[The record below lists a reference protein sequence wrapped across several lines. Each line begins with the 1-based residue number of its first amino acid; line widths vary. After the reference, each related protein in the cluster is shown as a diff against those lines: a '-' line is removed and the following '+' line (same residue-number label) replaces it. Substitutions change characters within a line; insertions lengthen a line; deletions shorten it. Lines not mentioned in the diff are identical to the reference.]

1 MEMINEVVTV
11 ESKGIL
17 HQVRVIEEQ
26 MVINTF
32 IQSDCSCPGC
42 KIQET
47 LHVDEEEDE
56 DDVDDKDKRKNDVDN
71 EVLQL
76 EGVAETEGSKV
87 EEFVEDSVE
96 MVADSTAL
104 NAKSAAN
111 TTEIEKQAV
120 TKENTQVHA
129 LSNLLVTRYSSQ
141 HTKTAWGTGRGQVNV
156 NISNFNL
163 GQQFGPK
170 NKVAHFEIPRSIS
183 LNGPI
188 HNNLDHE
195 LVRRIV
201 PYNNNRLNN
210 QTKEGET
217 GVQQPNTSNNKQSK
231 EAGVGNKEAG
241 SSKREAEIH

>member
-1 MEMINEVVTV
+1 MGKVLISTSQMEMINEVVTV

-104 NAKSAAN
+104 NAKSAAVLP
-111 TTEIEKQAV
+111 IQLRLKS
-120 TKENTQVHA
+120 KLLPRKILKCMLYPICWLRDILLSTQKLH
-129 LSNLLVTRYSSQ
+129 
-141 HTKTAWGTGRGQVNV
+141 G
-156 NISNFNL
+156 
-163 GQQFGPK
+163 
-170 NKVAHFEIPRSIS
+170 
-183 LNGPI
+183 
-188 HNNLDHE
+188 E
-195 LVRRIV
+195 L
-201 PYNNNRLNN
+201 
-210 QTKEGET
+210 E
-217 GVQQPNTSNNKQSK
+217 
-231 EAGVGNKEAG
+231 EA
-241 SSKREAEIH
+241 R